1 MPARRSA
8 PGSPT
13 RRRGGAPTRSALS
26 AASFATSPARSA
38 PSPIRRRPMSA
49 AVARALAARAMA
61 VALGAAAQEE
71 SGFERRR
78 PGVIKEA
85 PKREPS
91 AAPPT
96 SAPAAPAEV
105 LPVPDRWRIMR
116 SLGLL
121 PYDPWDP
128 YNPNQLKGDLPLAS
142 GALEGWF
149 VNVSAVLDAI
159 YEARR

>member
-13 RRRGGAPTRSALS
+13 RRRGTAPTRSALPADS
-26 AASFATSPARSA
+26 SATSHARSH
-38 PSPIRRRPMSA
+38 PSSIRRIPMSA
-49 AVARALAARAMA
+49 AVSRALAGLAMG
-61 VALGAAAQEE
+61 VALAAAAQEE

-78 PGVIKEA
+78 PGAIKEA
-85 PKREPS
+85 PKRETS
-91 AAPPT
+91 VAPPT

-128 YNPNQLKGDLPLAS
+128 YNPNLLKGDLPLES
-142 GALEGWF
+142 GMLQGWF
-149 VNVSAVLDAI
+149 
-159 YEARR
+159 